1 MDRPLGHNSH
11 PTHLYLVRQQ
21 RLPRILRVSFYVYST
36 SYSIASF
43 RKMQQRYTF
52 LFNPQRMFIAFSSI
66 LQLSGMILSYRHKT
80 HPERIPKASR
90 RKTAPIVSSINRNSI
105 VVCKSHKNIK
115 RQHPPSRWTLPQT

>member
-66 LQLSGMILSYRHKT
+66 LQPSGMILSYRQKT
-80 HPERIPKASR
+80 HLERIPKASR

-105 VVCKSHKNIK
+105 VVCNSHKNIK